1 MTALLIIL
9 AVIAFVAAGLAGS
22 LAIRRAWRGWRIG
35 RQQLLAQQQL
45 DFLTFAAISA
55 MRAAARRHAGSG
67 GDS

>member
-1 MTALLIIL
+1 MTALLITL
-9 AVIAFVAAGLAGS
+9 AVIAVIIAGLAGS
-22 LAIRRAWRGWRIG
+22 LVAQRSWRGWRIS